1 MAPELCAYLWSS
13 CDGVHFSAIDIN
25 GFEDEFNYGF
35 RSFSGTDYGLF
46 VGTVN
51 PYFGLQVWQG
61 IPNASSMT
69 TRKPKRHAFSPGSP
83 SLAGGGP
90 FNSSSHYYI
99 DASDNGVGSS
109 SSGWDTNTPRT
120 SGAPCQVYIANWTDT
135 SISLVVNAPVNKQS
149 LYQAS
154 NASSAFLS
162 PLSDFSAFTFAPPP
176 GPIGCPVMAGDNL
189 TFTVTN
195 PQTGSSFQAPA
206 VKVSAPTGTTL
217 F

>member
-1 MAPELCAYLWSS
+1 MAAGSLTFMVWNPRK
-13 CDGVHFSAIDIN
+13 N
-25 GFEDEFNYGF
+25 
-35 RSFSGTDYGLF
+35 SFHTQRVSVSPRGRDDALR
-46 VGTVN
+46 
-51 PYFGLQVWQG
+51 FGLVFVARAA
-61 IPNASSMT
+61 PC
-69 TRKPKRHAFSPGSP
+69 
-83 SLAGGGP
+83 
-90 FNSSSHYYI
+90 NSSSHYYI
-99 DASDNGVGSS
+99 DASDNGAGPG
-109 SSGWDTNTPRT
+109 SSGWDTSTPGT

>member
-1 MAPELCAYLWSS
+1 MAMAAGSLTFMVWNPQTK
-13 CDGVHFSAIDIN
+13 N
-25 GFEDEFNYGF
+25 
-35 RSFSGTDYGLF
+35 SFQTQRVSVSPRGRDDALR
-46 VGTVN
+46 
-51 PYFGLQVWQG
+51 FGLVFVARAA
-61 IPNASSMT
+61 PC
-69 TRKPKRHAFSPGSP
+69 
-83 SLAGGGP
+83 
-90 FNSSSHYYI
+90 NSSSHYYI
-99 DASDNGVGSS
+99 DVSDNGAGSGPG
-109 SSGWDTNTPRT
+109 SSGWDTNTPGT

-195 PQTGSSFQAPA
+195 PQTGNSAPIPK
-206 VKVSAPTGTTL
+206 VPVSAPTGTTL